1 METAERRPSYA
12 CNDALPAP
20 DLSEEMKMW
29 MRTQPNPKTFVDA
42 LLSKDWIGWLH
53 ACENERMIAV
63 AMEKY
68 EQYLPMLEERERHCI
83 SPADEGTIL
92 EKATEEEWVDAKE
105 LPYARLTGIVN
116 YIMARV
122 KPQLS
127 TISSMLAAHINKY
140 SRRHFKIALR
150 SLVYAHNTRRQ
161 GLLYSPHIT
170 FYGVNV
176 LYSYA
181 DADLGADPS
190 GRSRYGGV
198 IMMNGAAIHWR
209 SKLRLVHLD
218 TCSSE
223 LCSAAE
229 TTLDG
234 VGINCGLE
242 ELTIGPTQPMI
253 HFDDNRSSIVVSYS
267 EGGVKDKS
275 RNYKLSASKL
285 REFVLNGDVMIVY
298 IMTCRQI
305 ADILTKILG
314 PQQFCQLTDKIT
326 GYWVR
331 WKDGKPPERY
341 RYSDMGPNEGPV
353 EE

>member
-1 METAERRPSYA
+1 
-12 CNDALPAP
+12 
-20 DLSEEMKMW
+20 
-29 MRTQPNPKTFVDA
+29 
-42 LLSKDWIGWLH
+42 
-53 ACENERMIAV
+53 
-63 AMEKY
+63 
-68 EQYLPMLEERERHCI
+68 
-83 SPADEGTIL
+83 
-92 EKATEEEWVDAKE
+92 
-105 LPYARLTGIVN
+105 
-116 YIMARV
+116 
-122 KPQLS
+122 
-127 TISSMLAAHINKY
+127 
-140 SRRHFKIALR
+140 
-150 SLVYAHNTRRQ
+150 
-161 GLLYSPHIT
+161 
-170 FYGVNV
+170 
-176 LYSYA
+176 
-181 DADLGADPS
+181 
-190 GRSRYGGV
+190 
-198 IMMNGAAIHWR
+198 MMNGAAIHWR

>member
-1 METAERRPSYA
+1 METPRKAERCGYRGCGPSNLA
-12 CNDALPAP
+12 WTNGRGQC
-20 DLSEEMKMW
+20 
-29 MRTQPNPKTFVDA
+29 
-42 LLSKDWIGWLH
+42 SKVKYF
-53 ACENERMIAV
+53 RM
-63 AMEKY
+63 
-68 EQYLPMLEERERHCI
+68 
-83 SPADEGTIL
+83 
-92 EKATEEEWVDAKE
+92 
-105 LPYARLTGIVN
+105 
-116 YIMARV
+116 
-122 KPQLS
+122 
-127 TISSMLAAHINKY
+127 
-140 SRRHFKIALR
+140 
-150 SLVYAHNTRRQ
+150 
-161 GLLYSPHIT
+161 
-170 FYGVNV
+170 
-176 LYSYA
+176 
-181 DADLGADPS
+181 
-190 GRSRYGGV
+190 GRSK
-198 IMMNGAAIHWR
+198 NWWR
-209 SKLRLVHLD
+209 
-218 TCSSE
+218 
-223 LCSAAE
+223 
-229 TTLDG
+229 TLDG

-353 EE
+353 EEWQRWGKSLHWLYVRDHIQKEQTFLRDITLVSVSGIFFVSLMMIWRLIERCEELRWCRLLML